1 MAIKQ
6 SHFIEDYRKLVQGLI
21 AQYPIDEAMSRA
33 VGGQFEIIGRIE
45 KQLLIQSG
53 LKPHHHVVDVGCGS
67 GRLALALRDYLGAE
81 GGYTGTDVVPEL
93 LDYAR
98 ARCPAAWRFSV
109 VEELAIPAENGSAD
123 FACFFS
129 VLTHLQQHESYIYL
143 MEAQRVLR
151 PGGKIA
157 FSWLQYP
164 QNWDIFE
171 ATVNADRAGTLVHL
185 NEFLSVD
192 AIKAWADHLGMD
204 VEQIR
209 SGNEPFVDVDG
220 GLHAFGQAVAV
231 LVKR

>member
-1 MAIKQ
+1 MAIKH
-6 SHFIEDYRKLVQGLI
+6 SHFIEDYRKLVRGLI
-21 AQYPIDEAMSRA
+21 ANYPIDEAMSRA

-53 LKPHHHVVDVGCGS
+53 LKPGHNVVDVGCGS
-67 GRLALALRDYLGAE
+67 GRLALALRDYLAPE
-81 GGYTGTDVVPEL
+81 GGYSGTDVVPEL

-98 ARCPAAWRFSV
+98 ARCPASWRFSV
-109 VEELAIPAENGSAD
+109 VEELAIPAENDSTD
-123 FACFFS
+123 FVCFFS
-129 VLTHLQQHESYIYL
+129 VLTHLQQHESYVYL
-143 MEAQRVLR
+143 MEAQRILR

-164 QNWDIFE
+164 QNWEVFE
-171 ATVNADRAGTLVHL
+171 ATVNAERAGTLVHL

-192 AIKAWADHLGMD
+192 AIRAWADHLGMD

-209 SGNEPFVDVDG
+209 SGDEPFVDLDG

-231 LVKR
+231 LAKR

>member
-6 SHFIEDYRKLVQGLI
+6 SHFIEDYRKLVQDLI

-45 KQLLIQSG
+45 KQLLVQSG
-53 LKPHHHVVDVGCGS
+53 LKPDHRVVDVGCGS
-67 GRLALALRDYLGAE
+67 GRLALALRDYLGTE
-81 GGYTGTDVVPEL
+81 GGYSGTDVVPEL

-98 ARCPAAWRFSV
+98 ARCPASWRFTV
-109 VEELAIPAENGSAD
+109 VEDLNIPAESQSAD
-123 FACFFS
+123 FVCFFS
-129 VLTHLQQHESYIYL
+129 VLTHLQQHESYVYL
-143 MEAQRVLR
+143 MEAQRILR

-164 QNWDIFE
+164 QNWDVFE
-171 ATVNADRAGTLVHL
+171 ATVNAERAGTLVHL

-209 SGNEPFVDVDG
+209 SGDEPFVQLDG

-231 LVKR
+231 LAKR